1 MSCTSGG
8 SLEGLNFC
16 TACSERA
23 DPPTHERLPK
33 SFCMRPHTPSIPSLP
48 PPPHNTPAS
57 APSSTNDILCVAV
70 QDPFEPVIYIGG
82 HIKLT
87 QGGPW
92 VRRGPPVVTR
102 QLQILGSCGFINNRG
117 GELAFGELGFTGL
130 GGVGRLCCF
139 WVGVGG
145 ALLEAGD
152 PGVVRIHQELGRRA
166 TSAEGTKHPPPP
178 PPHTR
183 QTQKQPALPKII
195 NAQASAT
202 WMATS

>member
-1 MSCTSGG
+1 MNDCQSHFVC
-8 SLEGLNFC
+8 
-16 TACSERA
+16 AR
-23 DPPTHERLPK
+23 
-33 SFCMRPHTPSIPSLP
+33 TPLQFPLS
-48 PPPHNTPAS
+48 PPPHLPTNTPAS

-117 GELAFGELGFTGL
+117 GELAFWELGFTGL

-139 WVGVGG
+139 WGG
-145 ALLEAGD
+145 CGRSFPGSWKSWGRADSSRIGEASYLCGGDQTPTTTTATTHDRHKNNRPSQKLLTRRHLLPGWQPAGD
-152 PGVVRIHQELGRRA
+152 
-166 TSAEGTKHPPPP
+166 
-178 PPHTR
+178 
-183 QTQKQPALPKII
+183 
-195 NAQASAT
+195 
-202 WMATS
+202 